1 VRGSLVVVLLA
12 AIGAALIL
20 IFTFVRPPDP
30 TRNVPRAPGA
40 TAEAQKPAVPD
51 KVAAAKLAEPAQPKG
66 APVPPSFDVVRITR
80 NCTAVVAGRAT
91 PGALVTVKA
100 DQKELGRITADS
112 RGEWVLVPDLPLE
125 HGTRQL
131 NLVAASVGGTPV
143 TSDEQ
148 VVVVVPEC
156 GPDHKDTGEQAVAVL
171 TQNQGFSRLMQV
183 PGAEG
188 DVSGAKGLGLD
199 TVDYDDQG
207 NLSLSGHAKPRS
219 LVQIY
224 LNNQPVGTALAD
236 DKGNWH
242 LELGHKVE
250 PGIYT
255 LRADQVEDTGKVVAR
270 VELPFSR
277 ASPSEVANANANGP
291 VIVQPG
297 NSLWRIARQAYGEG
311 TKYTV
316 IYQANKDQIRDADLI
331 YPGQVFSLPVDK
343 SAEGAPA
350 PKPPSQ

>member
-30 TRNVPRAPGA
+30 ARNVPRAPEA
-40 TAEAQKPAVPD
+40 TANATKPPAADPTQARPAGPKPASVM
-51 KVAAAKLAEPAQPKG
+51 
-66 APVPPSFDVVRITR
+66 PSFDVVRITR
-80 NCTAVVAGRAT
+80 NCTAVVAGRAA
-91 PGALVTVKA
+91 PGAMVTVKA

-131 NLVAASVGGTPV
+131 NLVATLASDAPV
-143 TSDEQ
+143 ASDEK

-156 GPDHKDTGEQAVAVL
+156 GPDHRDTGEQAVAVL

-199 TVDYDDQG
+199 TVDYDDHG

-224 LNNQPVGTALAD
+224 INNQPVGTALAD
-236 DKGNWH
+236 EKGNWH

-277 ASPSEVANANANGP
+277 ASPTEIASATGP
-291 VIVQPG
+291 VVVQPG

-311 TKYTV
+311 TKFTV
-316 IYQANKDQIRDADLI
+316 IYRANRDQIRDPDMI
-331 YPGQVFSLPVDK
+331 YPGQVFSLPTEAPEDGA
-343 SAEGAPA
+343 SAPPA
-350 PKPPSQ
+350 KQSSQ

>member
-1 VRGSLVVVLLA
+1 MRGSLVVVFLA

-30 TRNVPRAPGA
+30 ARNVPRAPES
-40 TAEAQKPAVPD
+40 TADAAKPAAAD
-51 KVAAAKLAEPAQPKG
+51 KATSSKPAEPAQPKP
-66 APVPPSFDVVRITR
+66 AAVLPSFDVVRITR
-80 NCTAVVAGRAT
+80 NCTAVVAGRAA

-131 NLVAASVGGTPV
+131 NLVATSAGEAPAAST
-143 TSDEQ
+143 EQ

-156 GPDHKDTGEQAVAVL
+156 GPDHKDSGEQAVAVL

-199 TVDYDDQG
+199 TVDYDDRG

-224 LNNQPVGTALAD
+224 INNQPVGTALAD
-236 DKGNWH
+236 EKGNWH

-277 ASPSEVANANANGP
+277 ASPAEVATANANGP
-291 VIVQPG
+291 IVVQPG

-311 TKYTV
+311 IKFTV
-316 IYQANKDQIRDADLI
+316 IYQANKDQIRDPDLI
-331 YPGQVFSLPVDK
+331 YPGQVFSLPVAK
-343 SAEGAPA
+343 AEGGAPA
-350 PKPPSQ
+350 SKPPSQ

>member
-1 VRGSLVVVLLA
+1 MRGSLVVVLLA
-12 AIGAALIL
+12 AVGAALIL

-30 TRNVPRAPGA
+30 ARNVPRAPEA
-40 TAEAQKPAVPD
+40 TTSAAKPAAPAKPTAVGTQ
-51 KVAAAKLAEPAQPKG
+51 AATPKP

-80 NCTAVVAGRAT
+80 NCTAVVAGRAA
-91 PGALVTVKA
+91 PGAMVTVKA

-125 HGTRQL
+125 QGTRQL
-131 NLVAASVGGTPV
+131 NLVAAAAGEAPIAST
-143 TSDEQ
+143 EQ

-156 GPDHKDTGEQAVAVL
+156 GPDHKDSGEQAVAVL
-171 TQNQGFSRLMQV
+171 TKNQGFSRLLQV
-183 PGAEG
+183 PGAQG

-199 TVDYDDQG
+199 TVDYDDHG

-224 LNNQPVGTALAD
+224 INNQPGGTALAD
-236 DKGNWH
+236 ENGNWH
-242 LELGHKVE
+242 LELGHKVD

-277 ASPSEVANANANGP
+277 AAPSEIAAAANAP
-291 VIVQPG
+291 VVVQPG

-311 TKYTV
+311 TQYTV
-316 IYQANKDQIRDADLI
+316 IYQANKDQIRDPDMI
-331 YPGQVFSLPVDK
+331 YPGQVFSLPAKPVD
-343 SAEGAPA
+343 GQPTPA
-350 PKPPSQ
+350 AKQSSE

>member
-12 AIGAALIL
+12 AVGAALIL

-30 TRNVPRAPGA
+30 ARNVPRAPEA
-40 TAEAQKPAVPD
+40 TTAASKPVAPEKPAAD
-51 KVAAAKLAEPAQPKG
+51 KQAAAAKP
-66 APVPPSFDVVRITR
+66 APVAPSFDVVRITR
-80 NCTAVVAGRAT
+80 NCTAVVAGRAA
-91 PGALVTVKA
+91 PGAMVTVKA

-125 HGTRQL
+125 QGTRQL
-131 NLVAASVGGTPV
+131 NLVATSTGEAPIAST
-143 TSDEQ
+143 EQ

-156 GPDHKDTGEQAVAVL
+156 GPDHKDRGEQAVAVL
-171 TQNQGFSRLMQV
+171 TKNQGFSRLMQV
-183 PGAEG
+183 PGAKG

-207 NLSLSGHAKPRS
+207 NLSLSGRAKPRS

-224 LNNQPVGTALAD
+224 INNQPVGTALAD
-236 DKGNWH
+236 ENGNWH

-277 ASPSEVANANANGP
+277 AAPSEIAAAAGNAP
-291 VIVQPG
+291 VVVQPG
-297 NSLWRIARQAYGEG
+297 NSLWRIARRAYGEG
-311 TKYTV
+311 TQYTV
-316 IYQANKDQIRDADLI
+316 IYQANRDQIRDPDMI
-331 YPGQVFSLPVDK
+331 YPGQVFSLPTKPVDGALPLPAK
-343 SAEGAPA
+343 QSAD
-350 PKPPSQ
+350 